1 MALVG
6 GFTVLVVLIAAQ
18 AMARSRA
25 GLGLAI
31 VALFGAIALIMS
43 DRRGTSGITPAKVL
57 FGAIALA
64 VTFAIQLTLYRI
76 MERFAFD
83 PLEDNRIRFA
93 YRTIEAAKAYMPW
106 GSGIGTFVPVYATFE
121 RPEDTLAGSYV
132 NHAHN
137 DVLELWL
144 EAGVAGL
151 SLAGLFAIW
160 LMLRSVTV
168 WRPKPGSG
176 MLEIDRHLA
185 RAATMVAALL
195 LAHSVVD
202 YPLRTGAMMALM
214 AFACALLLQQPG
226 VKAGMKWRKSY
237 GTGAHDMPGDQAK
250 HDGLDTFLSKRKR
263 GQNSQRS
270 CLRRRRMGSG
280 RD

>member
-1 MALVG
+1 M
-6 GFTVLVVLIAAQ
+6 
-18 AMARSRA
+18 
-25 GLGLAI
+25 
-31 VALFGAIALIMS
+31 
-43 DRRGTSGITPAKVL
+43 
-57 FGAIALA
+57 
-64 VTFAIQLTLYRI
+64 
-76 MERFAFD
+76 
-83 PLEDNRIRFA
+83 PL
-93 YRTIEAAKAYMPW
+93 
-106 GSGIGTFVPVYATFE
+106 GSGMGTFVPVYATFE
-121 RPEDTLAGSYV
+121 RPEDTVAGSYV

-250 HDGLDTFLSKRKR
+250 L
-263 GQNSQRS
+263 
-270 CLRRRRMGSG
+270 
-280 RD
+280 